1 LAEMTSLGLPVPPGF
16 VITTDVCEEFYRNGE
31 ELPAGLMESV
41 KSAVTNLETRTGK
54 KFGTPKNPLLVS
66 VRSGAPISMP
76 GMMDTILNLGLND
89 SVVEGLSALTGNDW
103 FAYDTYRRFI
113 QMFGKIVLGMGEPEF
128 SARLEGEKKRAGV
141 LADGDLDLASLKRLI
156 SSFKSIIEHSGKS
169 LPQDPI
175 KQLEAAIKAVFQSW
189 NGKRA
194 LEYRKQYRITPE
206 MAPGTAVTV
215 GTMVFGNMGGE
226 SATGVLFTRSPET
239 GTQGLY
245 GDYLANSQGEDVV
258 AGTRTPKPLAELQ
271 REMPGVYREIE
282 NAAKLLEKHYREPQ
296 DIEFTVERGKLYVL
310 QTRAAKMGPA
320 ATVKAAVDLVREGVI
335 SKEEAVLRVAPE
347 QLEQL
352 LHPRVDPSNAKRPM
366 VQGVPASPGAA
377 AGKAVFDADTAVEWS
392 KGGEKVILVREE
404 TKPEDVHGFFAARGI
419 LTSRGGKTCVGA
431 ETKILTNKGFLEA
444 NHAHDLFSR
453 GEQLTILSYDHK
465 SGRTLWRR
473 VIDASRSRGLLASV
487 ACSQTGNSRANTIRI
502 TKDHKMYTFRD
513 RELIKKPL
521 SEVLK
526 DGDGV
531 CVVQKIPFTEN
542 PVGDTCLAYL
552 VGAIVTDGHVRL
564 TRTRGSVTFTQH
576 PRNRVFIDTVRRNF
590 AEIFSTEFTQ
600 ERMKYSSGYF
610 QGRKIVGQALDL
622 ICTRRAPALSLL
634 DIKKDLVRWILD
646 LDEESTLQFLAGAI
660 DGDGHYAER
669 TGRIHIYTSADLLEP
684 IIVACLKLGIVPQ
697 VVRNRTIFNIQIVE
711 SVSEFLSRTKRAR
724 GSAHQRMYGTRLFSA
739 RQLLCDV
746 IDSVNRGGK
755 VKSYVKLARL
765 IDARKIE
772 QSILPRSSGVVRY
785 QLERILDSD
794 LRMHR
799 VKVLGNEGE
808 DYIYNFEVD
817 AEHELDK
824 NYVAFTSLYT
834 PLLISNSHAAVVAR
848 GIGKPCIVGCSS
860 IAIDQKARTFLAEG
874 AKVKEG
880 DLITIDGS
888 SGFVYLGAIPLLEPE
903 IKDEVFE
910 LLDWADQ
917 CRKLG
922 VWANADTP
930 EAAARSRKMGAEG
943 IGLARTE
950 RMFNASDRLPL
961 VVSMIMASSE
971 GERESQLRK
980 LEPLQKTD
988 FKNILKVMEGLP
1000 VIIRLLDP
1008 PLHEFLPRFEDLLA
1022 EVAVLEKIGNKQRLE
1037 DARLMLDK
1045 ARQLM
1050 ETNPMLGH
1058 RGVRLGVTNPEIYT
1072 MQITAV
1078 LEAAAELTREG
1089 VDARPKVMVPQVS
1102 SHEEVKRVR
1111 EHFDRVK
1118 LAVEKKFGLKLDVKF
1133 GTMIEAVRAVLDAD
1147 EIARYV
1153 DFFSFGTNDLT
1164 QATFSFSREDAEGK
1178 FLPYYLENSLLPD
1191 NPFETLD
1198 EKGVVKLIA
1207 IAVELGRRTNPSL
1220 EVGICGEHGG
1230 DPRSIYHCH
1239 VAGLNYVSAS
1249 SFRIPVARLAAAHAA
1264 LKERQKGQ

>member
-1 LAEMTSLGLPVPPGF
+1 MQKSNTSKKRIYFLDEGISDKKLLGGKGSGLAEMTSLGLPVPPGF

-31 ELPAGLMESV
+31 DLPVGLMESV
-41 KSAVTNLETRTGK
+41 KSAVANLETRTGK
-54 KFGTPKNPLLVS
+54 KFGSPKNPLLVS
-66 VRSGAPISMP
+66 VRSGAPVSMP

-89 SVVEGLSALTGNDW
+89 SVVEGLSALTGNGW

-113 QMFGKIVLGMGEPEF
+113 QMFGKIVLGMDESEF
-128 SARLEGEKKRAGV
+128 SAKLGGEKKRAGV
-141 LADGDLDLASLKRLI
+141 LADGDLDLTSLKRLI

-175 KQLEAAIKAVFQSW
+175 AQLEAAIKAVFQSW

-206 MAPGTAVTV
+206 LAPGTAVTV
-215 GTMVFGNMGGE
+215 GTMVFGNMGGD

-239 GTQGLY
+239 GMQGLY
-245 GDYLANSQGEDVV
+245 GDYLANAQGEEVV
-258 AGTRTPKPLAELQ
+258 AGIRTPKPLAELQ
-271 REMPGVYREIE
+271 REMPGAYREIE
-282 NAAKLLEKHYREPQ
+282 NLAKLLEKHYREPQ

-310 QTRAAKMGPA
+310 QTRAAKMGPVA
-320 ATVKAAVDLVREGVI
+320 AVKAAVDMVSEGFI

-419 LTSRGGKTCVGA
+419 LTSRGGKT
-431 ETKILTNKGFLEA
+431 
-444 NHAHDLFSR
+444 
-453 GEQLTILSYDHK
+453 
-465 SGRTLWRR
+465 
-473 VIDASRSRGLLASV
+473 
-487 ACSQTGNSRANTIRI
+487 
-502 TKDHKMYTFRD
+502 
-513 RELIKKPL
+513 
-521 SEVLK
+521 
-526 DGDGV
+526 
-531 CVVQKIPFTEN
+531 
-542 PVGDTCLAYL
+542 
-552 VGAIVTDGHVRL
+552 
-564 TRTRGSVTFTQH
+564 
-576 PRNRVFIDTVRRNF
+576 
-590 AEIFSTEFTQ
+590 
-600 ERMKYSSGYF
+600 
-610 QGRKIVGQALDL
+610 
-622 ICTRRAPALSLL
+622 
-634 DIKKDLVRWILD
+634 
-646 LDEESTLQFLAGAI
+646 
-660 DGDGHYAER
+660 
-669 TGRIHIYTSADLLEP
+669 
-684 IIVACLKLGIVPQ
+684 
-697 VVRNRTIFNIQIVE
+697 
-711 SVSEFLSRTKRAR
+711 
-724 GSAHQRMYGTRLFSA
+724 
-739 RQLLCDV
+739 
-746 IDSVNRGGK
+746 
-755 VKSYVKLARL
+755 
-765 IDARKIE
+765 
-772 QSILPRSSGVVRY
+772 
-785 QLERILDSD
+785 
-794 LRMHR
+794 
-799 VKVLGNEGE
+799 
-808 DYIYNFEVD
+808 
-817 AEHELDK
+817 
-824 NYVAFTSLYT
+824 
-834 PLLISNSHAAVVAR
+834 SHAAVVAR

-860 IAIDQKARTFLAEG
+860 IAIDQKARTFLADG
-874 AKVKEG
+874 AKVREG

-888 SGFVYLGAIPLLEPE
+888 SGSVYLGAIPLLEPE

-910 LLDWADQ
+910 LLNWADQ
-917 CRKLG
+917 FRKLG

-930 EAAARSRKMGAEG
+930 EAAATSRKMGAEG

-971 GERESQLRK
+971 DERESHLRK
-980 LEPLQKTD
+980 LEPLQKND
-988 FKNILKVMEGLP
+988 FKNIMKVMEGLP

-1022 EVAVLEKIGNKQRLE
+1022 EVAVLEKIGNKQRLA
-1037 DARLMLDK
+1037 DARRMLDK

-1072 MQITAV
+1072 MQMTAV
-1078 LEAAAELTREG
+1078 LEAAAELVKEG

-1198 EKGVVKLIA
+1198 EKGVVRLIG

-1230 DPRSIYHCH
+1230 DPRSVYHCH

-1264 LKERQKGQ
+1264 LKEKQKHH

>member
-1 LAEMTSLGLPVPPGF
+1 MQKSNTSKKRIYFFDEGISDKMLLGGKGSGLAEMTSLGLPVPPGF

-54 KFGTPKNPLLVS
+54 KFGNPKNPLLVS

-89 SVVEGLSALTGNDW
+89 SVVEGLSALTGNNW

-113 QMFGKIVLGMGEPEF
+113 QMFGKIVLGMDESEF
-128 SARLEGEKKRAGV
+128 SGKLEGEKKSAGA
-141 LADGDLDLASLKRLI
+141 LAHGDLDLASLKKLI

-169 LPQDPI
+169 LPQDPF

-194 LEYRKQYRITPE
+194 LEYRRQYRITPE
-206 MAPGTAVTV
+206 IAPGTAVTV
-215 GTMVFGNMGGE
+215 GTMVFGNMGGD
-226 SATGVLFTRSPET
+226 SATGVLFTRNPET

-245 GDYLANSQGEDVV
+245 GDYLPNAQGEDVV

-282 NAAKLLEKHYREPQ
+282 KVAKLLEKHYREPQ

-320 ATVKAAVDLVREGVI
+320 ATVKAAVDMVREGVI

-352 LHPRVDPSNAKRPM
+352 LHPRVDPSNAKRPT

-419 LTSRGGKTCVGA
+419 LTSRGGKT
-431 ETKILTNKGFLEA
+431 
-444 NHAHDLFSR
+444 
-453 GEQLTILSYDHK
+453 
-465 SGRTLWRR
+465 
-473 VIDASRSRGLLASV
+473 
-487 ACSQTGNSRANTIRI
+487 
-502 TKDHKMYTFRD
+502 
-513 RELIKKPL
+513 
-521 SEVLK
+521 
-526 DGDGV
+526 
-531 CVVQKIPFTEN
+531 
-542 PVGDTCLAYL
+542 
-552 VGAIVTDGHVRL
+552 
-564 TRTRGSVTFTQH
+564 
-576 PRNRVFIDTVRRNF
+576 
-590 AEIFSTEFTQ
+590 
-600 ERMKYSSGYF
+600 
-610 QGRKIVGQALDL
+610 
-622 ICTRRAPALSLL
+622 
-634 DIKKDLVRWILD
+634 
-646 LDEESTLQFLAGAI
+646 
-660 DGDGHYAER
+660 
-669 TGRIHIYTSADLLEP
+669 
-684 IIVACLKLGIVPQ
+684 
-697 VVRNRTIFNIQIVE
+697 
-711 SVSEFLSRTKRAR
+711 
-724 GSAHQRMYGTRLFSA
+724 
-739 RQLLCDV
+739 
-746 IDSVNRGGK
+746 
-755 VKSYVKLARL
+755 
-765 IDARKIE
+765 
-772 QSILPRSSGVVRY
+772 
-785 QLERILDSD
+785 
-794 LRMHR
+794 
-799 VKVLGNEGE
+799 
-808 DYIYNFEVD
+808 
-817 AEHELDK
+817 
-824 NYVAFTSLYT
+824 
-834 PLLISNSHAAVVAR
+834 SHAAVVAR

-860 IAIDQKARTFLAEG
+860 IAIDQKARTFLAGG

-910 LLDWADQ
+910 LLNWADQ

-971 GERESQLRK
+971 GERESHLRK
-980 LEPLQKTD
+980 LEPLQKDD
-988 FKNILKVMEGLP
+988 FKSILKVMEGLP

-1022 EVAVLEKIGNKQRLE
+1022 EVGVLEKIGDKQRLA
-1037 DARLMLDK
+1037 DARRMLDK

-1072 MQITAV
+1072 MQMTAV
-1078 LEAAAELTREG
+1078 LEAAAELVKEG
-1089 VDARPKVMVPQVS
+1089 VDVRPKVMVPQVS

-1111 EHFDRVK
+1111 EHFDQVK
-1118 LAVEKKFGLKLDVKF
+1118 SVVEKKFGLKLDVKF

-1198 EKGVVKLIA
+1198 EKGVVKLMG

-1230 DPRSIYHCH
+1230 DPRSVYHCH

-1264 LKERQKGQ
+1264 LKEKQKHH